1 MRLFFD
7 QLHVQM
13 LPDGRVALSVRV
25 NDNRVDEYHLDASVV
40 WAMLEAA
47 APMPGEWVGP
57 DEVRVKFDLS
67 KQLVG
72 LSFAVGENK
81 REVHRVGLSPF
92 EVMAAQFRSQA
103 VGG

>member
-40 WAMLEAA
+40 WAVLEAA
-47 APMPGEWVGP
+47 AEMPDMWSGP
-57 DEVRVKFDLS
+57 DELRSRLPQGGTSGRCIGWDSPPS
-67 KQLVG
+67 K
-72 LSFAVGENK
+72 
-81 REVHRVGLSPF
+81 
-92 EVMAAQFRSQA
+92 
-103 VGG
+103 